1 MMNEM
6 IKEIK
11 KAEENASQLIINAQ
25 AEAKYRIEQ
34 ASEEL
39 KKAQYDEE
47 NRLEAEL
54 EEKLNEAK
62 KEAEKIIEKSEV
74 QAKKDCA
81 DIEKKAKTK
90 MPKTIDFILEVI
102 KESWQ

>member
-34 ASEEL
+34 ASEEFR
-39 KKAQYDEE
+39 KAECDEE
-47 NRLEAEL
+47 SRLEEEL
-54 EEKLNEAK
+54 AKKLNEAK
-62 KEAEKIIEKSEV
+62 EQAQEIIKESEA
-74 QAKKDCA
+74 QAKKDAA

-90 MPKTIDFILEVI
+90 MPKTIEFILEVI
-102 KESWQ
+102 KEQWQ